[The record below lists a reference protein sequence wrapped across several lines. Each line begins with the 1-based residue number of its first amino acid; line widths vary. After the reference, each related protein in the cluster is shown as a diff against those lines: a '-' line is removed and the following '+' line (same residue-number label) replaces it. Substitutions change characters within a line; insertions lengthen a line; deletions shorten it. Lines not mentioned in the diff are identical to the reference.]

1 VIPSPGARRARLSTS
16 IAAWLSARALSLS
29 LAALAILVYG
39 LDSIF
44 GAVDMSAALQLDAAR
59 PLEVWRLITGHWTH
73 WSIDHLFWA
82 VLMFAVLGAELEVRS
97 RRRFALFVICSALVI
112 SGHALWSQSALF
124 VYRGLSG
131 IDSALFVAF
140 AIAQL
145 RQPGPDALALR
156 GRPVRF
162 PRQARLRELE
172 WKLPL
177 RRLRGIPRLR
187 ARASP
192 RGAGRGAVRQ
202 FGPEEAKAT
211 SCPLSLSR
219 RHWRGRT

>member
-145 RQPGPDALALR
+145 RQPGRMRWLFAAALFGFLA
-156 GRPVRF
+156 
-162 PRQARLRELE
+162 
-172 WKLPL
+172 KLGFESWSGSSLFADCEGFHVYVPAHL
-177 RRLRGIPRLR
+177 LGGLVAVPFGNLGPKRRRLRPAPCR
-187 ARASP
+187 
-192 RGAGRGAVRQ
+192 
-202 FGPEEAKAT
+202 
-211 SCPLSLSR
+211 
-219 RHWRGRT
+219 